1 MEIENNEQIENNQKK
16 ASKDNEELSKLKKEV
31 MDLKNEQKKYEEK
44 IKDITT
50 NFSNEIE
57 LLKEEIINLKKELN
71 DIKSKKRKKNNEDEN
86 DINNIKND
94 DNNNI
99 NNESNEDSQ
108 EIYSIECLSNRLKKE
123 IMQGEERTNIEVVV
137 RNNSDKKYPQN
148 SFLICDN
155 KNSLLLCEKVKLNEL
170 EPNQQQVVKILF
182 KNLKYIS
189 KGKYKCIVQLC
200 INNKIY
206 NSSFELTVEVLDNQ
220 NNNDQQNNFR
230 PNFAYPEGIMP
241 GGNFGNF
248 NAELNMNRNELFPI
262 DYSDLVIK
270 FKEKFDLYNSDF
282 SDEMIEE
289 ALKGNNNDFNK
300 AFGALYG

>member
-206 NSSFELTVEVLDNQ
+206 NSSFELTVEVLDNH
-220 NNNDQQNNFR
+220 NNNNPQNNFQ
-230 PNFAYPEGIMP
+230 PNLAFPEGIMP
-241 GGNFGNF
+241 GGNFNPEQ
-248 NAELNMNRNELFPI
+248 NRNRNELFPI

-282 SDEMIEE
+282 SDDMIEE
-289 ALKGNNNDFNK
+289 ALKSNNNDFNK
-300 AFGALYG
+300 VFESLYG